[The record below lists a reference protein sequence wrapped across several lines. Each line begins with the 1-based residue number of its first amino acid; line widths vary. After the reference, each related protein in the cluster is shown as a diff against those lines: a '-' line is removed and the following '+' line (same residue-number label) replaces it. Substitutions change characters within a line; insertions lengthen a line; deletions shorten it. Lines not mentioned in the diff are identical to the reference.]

1 MIHEY
6 ILQPFYSKTEV
17 ILKVPDF
24 FNRKFK
30 FKIGFII
37 SSLEN
42 NSLDTDDLSDFPTL
56 STVRT

>member
-1 MIHEY
+1 MIHAY
-6 ILQPFYSKTEV
+6 FTAILFENSRFYKSS
-17 ILKVPDF
+17 I

-37 SSLEN
+37 SSPEN

-56 STVRT
+56 GAAQT